1 MSKSDDM
8 RKLIDLANN
17 NKMVSETY
25 VTERD
30 NESSPFKAFAS
41 WGNADILSESE
52 RVSVVYVDGIAGIK
66 YTNAEDAKEA
76 VALMKK
82 KHPKKN
88 FEIKQ
93 EMRES
98 DDYSGNMKSLPKFH
112 QVAGAPHRHRDDP
125 DAYFNNPNR
134 TDWSVPIVAGDVW
147 ERWNN
152 PEMKVVIRGRV
163 GGNGNIIISEPDDL
177 DSTIM
182 FAEGPFRKTYV
193 KSKDTSIKL
202 EGSVVSMNDNP
213 ATIKRLAK
221 QWWNGDEQQY
231 AKAQQTLK
239 KMGWDIYEDEDD
251 IILSKDG
258 QQDYSFP
265 MDDL

>member
-125 DAYFNNPNR
+125 DAYLNNPNR

-193 KSKDTSIKL
+193 KSKDASVKL
-202 EGSVVSMNDNP
+202 EEATLMESARVVYVVLTHDLDREDVWLDK
-213 ATIKRLAK
+213 AFTTYEA
-221 QWWNGDEQQY
+221 
-231 AKAQQTLK
+231 AKA
-239 KMGWDIYEDEDD
+239 YRDELAGINNANDHYYKIETVEVD
-251 IILSKDG
+251 
-258 QQDYSFP
+258 F
-265 MDDL
+265 

>member
-30 NESSPFKAFAS
+30 NEESPFKAFAS

-98 DDYSGNMKSLPKFH
+98 AEPGQEYDDFVQRQLQRNGRLPSY
-112 QVAGAPHRHRDDP
+112 RWI
-125 DAYFNNPNR
+125 NPNK
-134 TDWSVPIVAGDVW
+134 TDWSVPIVAGDIW
-147 ERWNN
+147 ERWDN
-152 PEMKVVIRGRV
+152 PKVKVEVLGQEGDDVRLQALFTPLTATKPERTFRRMYVRYQARRHFPSKDASVKLEEATLMESARV
-163 GGNGNIIISEPDDL
+163 VYVVLTHDL
-177 DSTIM
+177 DREDVWLDKAFT
-182 FAEGPFRKTYV
+182 TY
-193 KSKDTSIKL
+193 
-202 EGSVVSMNDNP
+202 E
-213 ATIKRLAK
+213 A
-221 QWWNGDEQQY
+221 
-231 AKAQQTLK
+231 AKA
-239 KMGWDIYEDEDD
+239 YRDELAGINNANDHYYK
-251 IILSKDG
+251 IESVEL
-258 QQDYSFP
+258 FH
-265 MDDL
+265 